1 MMHAII
7 EPSVLI
13 WDKDELIEGL
23 ENDDIKNK
31 YSNLSSD
38 IISLI
43 AILQKDWKDYL
54 NHKIYLRPE
63 LVILLNDQIPFSDI
77 HDIYG
82 EMFDLQSKVLTFLA
96 NSSFEDY
103 AYNNSQVEMVP
114 DFLLNYYSSEIK
126 EELGSLYNFVLG
138 NLEHVAIFGSKNSSY
153 FSSQNTTNFPE
164 MISYNMTSKTGNIK
178 YYDNIQ
184 KLDSYFNFQYNNKNY
199 QGILKI
205 GQIMVSETRCIEK
218 YFDRLK
224 RKFKESPKH
233 KPPHGWGTH
242 LFISEDNADI
252 LLQDAIWDIEH
263 PESQFLYALDDI
275 FGKKIIHAFPEE
287 NNVADNSYHGYPVCD
302 RDTYIYL
309 QEKYREANPSYPS
322 HSTWQ
327 NADIPNYI
335 RRELLS

>member
-103 AYNNSQVEMVP
+103 TFNNSHIEMIP
-114 DFLLNYYSSEIK
+114 NFHLNYYSSEIK
-126 EELGSLYNFVLG
+126 DELDSLYNFAL
-138 NLEHVAIFGSKNSSY
+138 NKLDQVAIFGSNNSSFFY
-153 FSSQNTTNFPE
+153 SQNTTNFPE
-164 MISYNMTSKTGNIK
+164 IISYITTNKTDSIK
-178 YYDNIQ
+178 YYDTIS
-184 KLDSYFNFQYNNKNY
+184 KLDSYFDVQYNNKNY
-199 QGILKI
+199 QGILRT
-205 GQIMVSETRCIEK
+205 GQIMVSGIECIEK
-218 YFDRLK
+218 YFNRLK
-224 RKFKESPKH
+224 RKFNESPKH

-242 LFISEDNADI
+242 LFISKDEADE
-252 LLQDAIWDIEH
+252 LLQNAIWNIEH
-263 PESQFLYALDDI
+263 PDSRFLYGILNL
-275 FGKKIIHAFPEE
+275 FGKNIIHAFPEE
-287 NNVADNSYHGYPVCD
+287 NIVAENSYHGYPICD
-302 RDTYIYL
+302 KDTYTYL
-309 QEKYREANPSYPS
+309 QEKYREANPSYPIR
-322 HSTWQ
+322 STWQ
-327 NADIPNYI
+327 NADIPNYV
-335 RRELLS
+335 RRELL